1 MQKKMRHSKF
11 RNTGILFELLARQI
25 TADVLAGKNDSDAK
39 TLLHKYFRECTE
51 LGKEWQLYNFL
62 LTEKTK
68 DDTKANRLLDV
79 VIQQRSKLS
88 NRRLT
93 EEKYNLIRE
102 IKSLYPIDEFLKA
115 KISNYR
121 VLASIYKMFENC
133 STADSTKF
141 EIIEIVQSKE
151 CLVEHVSNKPVIK
164 EDENLSEYRKLSDD
178 VKLLGYKFLVEG
190 LNKKYKNLD
199 DNQRDI
205 LREYITNIA
214 NTNSLGAFIS
224 TKVDILKEE
233 LSDLSR
239 KVKDDDVIKI
249 KIDEVINQ
257 VDKIRPG
264 KVVKDNQ
271 VTAILLGFE
280 LLKEIRKNIDQSQ

>member
-25 TADVLAGKNDSDAK
+25 TADVLAGRNESNAK
-39 TLLHKYFRECTE
+39 TLLHKYFRESTE
-51 LGKEWQLYNFL
+51 LGKEWLLYNFL
-62 LTEKTK
+62 LTEKAK
-68 DDTKANRLLDV
+68 DDSRANRLVDV
-79 VIQQRSKLS
+79 VLQQRSKLS
-88 NRRLT
+88 GRRLT

-102 IKSLYPIDEFLKA
+102 VKSLYPIDEFLKA

-133 STADSTKF
+133 SSTDSKF
-141 EIIEIVQSKE
+141 GVEEVVQAKE

-178 VKLLGYKFLVEG
+178 VKMLGYKFLVEG
-190 LNKKYKNLD
+190 LNKKYKDLD
-199 DNQRDI
+199 ENQRDI

-224 TKVDILKEE
+224 TKVDLLKEE
-233 LSDLSR
+233 LSGLAK
-239 KVKDDDVIKI
+239 KVQGDDVIKI

-264 KVVKDNQ
+264 KIVKDSQ

-280 LLKEIRKNIDQSQ
+280 LLKEIRKNVDPEAQ